1 MEPWQ
6 QIAAA
11 IGVGVA
17 ALIAAS
23 LTGLRGVVTAWFKR
37 VERRV
42 GRDSFMEAIEW
53 VSVIRRTYLEFHRLP
68 FVDRVL
74 LLIAVDFNAGEGR
87 VCYVRAF
94 DGWGSNGKADPF
106 DLYSHLIK
114 ADAAYMAMLGE
125 IVRDGCSV
133 QTVKSMPPGAML
145 RRYYEAE
152 GVVQSVLYLLRDF
165 GDGRVVY
172 LSVANYQRE
181 FSPTELTQVGI
192 QADQVRS
199 KLVEGVL

>member
-1 MEPWQ
+1 LEPWQ
-6 QIAAA
+6 QVAAAAAVGIAA
-11 IGVGVA
+11 IVA
-17 ALIAAS
+17 AA
-23 LTGLRGVVTAWFKR
+23 LTGLRGVLTAWFKR

-53 VSVIRRTYLEFHRLP
+53 VSVVRRTYLEFHRLP

-74 LLIAVDFNAGEGR
+74 LLIAVDFNVGESR

-94 DGWGSNGKADPF
+94 DGWGADGKADPF
-106 DLYSHLIK
+106 DLYSHLIRT
-114 ADAAYMAMLGE
+114 DAAYLAMLTE
-125 IVRDGCSV
+125 IVRDGFTI
-133 QTVKSMPPGAML
+133 QTVKSMPPASML

-152 GVVQSVLYLLRDF
+152 GVVQSLLYLLRDF
-165 GDGRVVY
+165 GDGRIVF

-181 FSPTELTQVGI
+181 FSPTEITQVSI

-199 KLVEGVL
+199 KMVGDVL